1 MVAVLF
7 NIALPVLAVLSI
19 VAGFYFLLRA
29 VTARTKASQQAYDV
43 GRVETRQKAQIN
55 LVRAVIAFVLAVVLL
70 ALIFVG
76 PRVMATMPVP
86 TPTPAPTVVPPTA
99 APTKTATHTPVPTLP
114 RATATSPVP
123 TATSTALP
131 TETPTAQPLTAT
143 VTSGVGV
150 YLRGEAGTETAE
162 LEYLPDGTVLFV
174 LDGQQLA
181 DELQWQQVQTDTGL
195 VGWVASDFITV
206 NEP

>member
-1 MVAVLF
+1 MAVLF
-7 NIALPVLAVLSI
+7 NIALPILAVLSI

-29 VTARTKASQQAYDV
+29 VTARSKASQQAYDV
-43 GRVETRQKAQIN
+43 GRVETRQKAQVN
-55 LVRAVIAFVLAVVLL
+55 LVRAFVAFVFAVVLL
-70 ALIFVG
+70 AVIFTG
-76 PRVMATMPVP
+76 PRVMATMPQP
-86 TPTPAPTVVPPTA
+86 TPTPLPTA
-99 APTKTATHTPVPTLP
+99 VSPTTAPTKTATHTPVPTLSK
-114 RATATSPVP
+114 ATATSPVP
-123 TATSTALP
+123 TATSTAFP

-174 LDGQQLA
+174 MEGQQIA

-195 VGWVASDFITV
+195 VGWVASEFITI